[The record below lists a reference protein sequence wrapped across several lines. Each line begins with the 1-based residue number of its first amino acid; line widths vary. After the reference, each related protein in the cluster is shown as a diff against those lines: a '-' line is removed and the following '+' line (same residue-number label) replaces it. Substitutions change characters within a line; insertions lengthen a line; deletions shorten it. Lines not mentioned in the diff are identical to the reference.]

1 MYNKDCP
8 ICFDNL
14 DCKIHYPFN
23 CGHRICLVCNDELEK
38 RQCPL
43 CRADIP
49 IRITRLEYGVFITG
63 LVLLGGGLGFI
74 IKKFIIL

>member
-1 MYNKDCP
+1 
-8 ICFDNL
+8 
-14 DCKIHYPFN
+14 
-23 CGHRICLVCNDELEK
+23 VCNDELEK